1 MRKSVCD
8 NTLKYI
14 QIQESK
20 LTFNMDKVIDEATSM
35 ITFLRERLSDL
46 KKTVLEEGFAD
57 FKEEINFFKNVKP
70 HILGKLIYYNAVY
83 GIETSCPVKSGEIYL
98 SYFNC
103 AMSRLKKEYKDDL
116 CKSDFY
122 KYYRSGRT
130 DLDEKFYRL
139 GNVDFAGEIK
149 SFVFEIDLDFSTYYD
164 HKAAH
169 IIANDLLHEYLQLRL
184 NPDIL
189 QQSSTSGLQNYAD
202 LFWTDSK
209 NALIELIYALHAARS
224 VSNGRLG
231 VGKICMALESILSVE
246 LGDMHHAFHRMKVR
260 AGSKTAFLDYLK
272 ENLEKYMNKGLD

>member
-8 NTLKYI
+8 STLKYI

-20 LTFNMDKVIDEATSM
+20 LTFNMDKVIDEASSM
-35 ITFLRERLSDL
+35 ITFLRERLSEF
-46 KKTVLEEGFAD
+46 KKTILEEGFTD
-57 FKEEINFFKNVKP
+57 CEEEINFFKNVKP

-103 AMSRLKKEYKDDL
+103 AMNRLKKEYKDDL

-189 QQSSTSGLQNYAD
+189 QKSSTSGLQNYAD